1 MRYQNNDDMCSCSD
15 PGSCLTNITALLLS
29 FSVLPFHCCSDM
41 FGAEDRHVVSA
52 MVSFGMGAGIS
63 VGQAVAGFLGPTF
76 GWRLPFLVVSVPAL
90 LCALVVYFTV
100 QDPQRGAME
109 RAVLE
114 QGGQLDEE
122 GGVALVSS
130 SQWTS
135 KRSMQD
141 TGKDELH
148 SLDPI
153 DVGSSDKF
161 NRLADRRKH
170 QSSRQSLVEY
180 HNSGSVPDSPV
191 AEEFF
196 DEALCEHYESF
207 CSKDWA
213 VHLRSTFKLLST
225 PTVVLSLLQGA
236 PGCVP
241 WGIINAFL
249 NDYLSEDRGFTV
261 EMATTTLMCF
271 SLGYGLGLVI
281 GGMGGRY
288 LYQIDDRLPTLLA
301 GSTAI
306 IACFPLWFLLNNV
319 DASTPYFISVASA
332 MVAGIGSAPTGPI
345 IKATLTNV
353 TLPRHRG
360 QAFALFNVFDDF
372 GKGLGPF
379 FVSRLIVKYGGRL
392 PAFNIGVFGWVFCG
406 VANLAIFFTVAR
418 DERMIQATIAAELNS
433 RSSVD

>member
-1 MRYQNNDDMCSCSD
+1 MV
-15 PGSCLTNITALLLS
+15 PFLS
-29 FSVLPFHCCSDM
+29 CSDM

-52 MVSFGMGAGIS
+52 LVSFGMGAGIS
-63 VGQAVAGFLGPTF
+63 VGQFIAGFLGPKY
-76 GWRLPFLVVSVPAL
+76 GWRLPFLVVSIPAL
-90 LCALVVYFTV
+90 LCALAVYFTV

-114 QGGQLDEE
+114 RGFEHEAE
-122 GGVALVSS
+122 GEVALVSS
-130 SQWTS
+130 SRWSTKQ
-135 KRSMQD
+135 RMQHAGRDGIHSFD
-141 TGKDELH
+141 TVETG
-148 SLDPI
+148 
-153 DVGSSDKF
+153 
-161 NRLADRRKH
+161 NRRKH
-170 QSSRQSLVEY
+170 QSSSQSLLEY
-180 HNSGSVPDSPV
+180 QNSGSGPNSP
-191 AEEFF
+191 ATEDYF
-196 DEALCEHYESF
+196 DEALIKHYESF

-213 VHLRSTFKLLST
+213 VHLRSTFTLLST

-249 NDYLSEDRGFTV
+249 NDYLSADRGFTV

-271 SLGYGLGLVI
+271 SLGYSLGLVV
-281 GGMGGRY
+281 GGVGGRY
-288 LYQIDDRLPTLLA
+288 LYKIDIRLPALLA

-306 IACFPLWFLLNNV
+306 MGCFPLWFLLNNV
-319 DASTPYFISVASA
+319 DSTTPYYLSVASA
-332 MVAGIGSAPTGPI
+332 VVAGIGSAPAGPI

-392 PAFNIGVFGWVFCG
+392 PAFNVGVFGWVICG
-406 VANLAIFFTVAR
+406 VFNLAIFFTVAR
-418 DERMIQATIAAELNS
+418 DEGMIQATIAAEVHS
-433 RSSVD
+433 RSSLD